1 MAMEASSLPEPEDD
15 DANLAIARAGS
26 LLVEE
31 GLRPKVGSAAI
42 LEPGAT
48 SAAASAKDQTK
59 PATAANKAKTT
70 AKSASPKSAGS
81 SGAKAAKPKAA
92 AAPRPNISVILVN
105 ETGRPNVGEDYR
117 MVLSR
122 MGYKVVSVTERG
134 PSGAGG
140 QTVIT
145 YQSGQQSQARALA
158 RRLPGPRQL
167 VASQDSLPAEAVIV
181 IR

>member
-1 MAMEASSLPEPEDD
+1 M
-15 DANLAIARAGS
+15 
-26 LLVEE
+26 EE
-31 GLRPKVGSAAI
+31 GLRPKVSSATI
-42 LEPGAT
+42 LEPGGPPAKRP
-48 SAAASAKDQTK
+48 SNSKDQSTASK
-59 PATAANKAKTT
+59 TTAKATTKAKTT
-70 AKSASPKSAGS
+70 AKSQSSTPKSGTS
-81 SGAKAAKPKAA
+81 SGTKAAKAQAP
-92 AAPRPNISVILVN
+92 AAPRPNLSVILVN
-105 ETGRPNVGEDYR
+105 ETGRANVGEDYR

-122 MGYKVVSVTERG
+122 MGYQVVSVTERG

-167 VASQDSLPAEAVIV
+167 VASREPLPAQAVIV